1 MIEEDAGIVFN
12 RQIADKTYHMGLES
26 PLIAAA
32 AKPGQFVMLRV
43 FNGIDP
49 LLRRPLSICRVGG
62 GGIFYLLYRVVGRGT
77 AIMSRAVQGER
88 LSVLGPLGSGF
99 KLPPPGDR
107 SFLVAGGIGI
117 APLIS
122 LAQVVDKDHMAF
134 LAGYRSATEI
144 IPADQVYL
152 DTKVSIATDD
162 GTAGHRG
169 PVTELLKVNVE
180 KAGEGRAIV
189 FACGPLPMLKAVAA
203 LTSKWNIPCQVS
215 LETSMACGVGACQG
229 CAVKSSSGQEK
240 PYHHVCQDGPVF
252 DADTVDWGRL

>member
-1 MIEEDAGIVFN
+1 
-12 RQIADKTYHMGLES
+12 
-26 PLIAAA
+26 
-32 AKPGQFVMLRV
+32 
-43 FNGIDP
+43 
-49 LLRRPLSICRVGG
+49 
-62 GGIFYLLYRVVGRGT
+62 
-77 AIMSRAVQGER
+77 
-88 LSVLGPLGSGF
+88 
-99 KLPPPGDR
+99 
-107 SFLVAGGIGI
+107 LVAGGIGI